1 MRPKLMETAED
12 PSGRI
17 SALAHPM
24 NQQSAREGGRR
35 GPGLFLGSTSSLA
48 GNVKYFRA
56 LEGTSEHL

>member
-1 MRPKLMETAED
+1 METAED
-12 PSGRI
+12 PSGGI

-24 NQQSAREGGRR
+24 NQQCQRRRER

-56 LEGTSEHL
+56 LVGTSGHL

>member
-1 MRPKLMETAED
+1 METAED
-12 PSGRI
+12 PSGGI

-24 NQQSAREGGRR
+24 NQQCQRRRER

-56 LEGTSEHL
+56 LEGNSGHL